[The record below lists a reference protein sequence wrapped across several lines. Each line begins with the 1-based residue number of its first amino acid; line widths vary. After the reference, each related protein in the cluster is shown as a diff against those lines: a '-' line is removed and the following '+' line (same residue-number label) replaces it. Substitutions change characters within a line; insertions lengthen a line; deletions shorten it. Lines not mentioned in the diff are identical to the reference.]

1 MDRKFLKNIVLILFA
16 ALFPLSGMAQR
27 NISSSFDFSP
37 EQMRKLQLA
46 VLAISNFYV
55 DSISE
60 SSVVENA
67 IEGILEELDPHSS
80 YSDAEETRRLNEPL
94 QGGFGGIGVQFNM
107 LDDTLV
113 VIAVTKDGPSE
124 KAGIE
129 SGDRIISVDGDPIAG
144 VKMPRD
150 TIMKRLR
157 GDEGTRVRLGIVR
170 RGVKKPW
177 FVTLVRDK
185 IPVPTL
191 DAYYMIEPG
200 IGYIHLERF
209 GANTGEE
216 LRAAIKDLQAQG
228 MNDLILDLEQN
239 GGGYLDAAVEVT
251 SEFLDAGQLVVYT
264 EGRTTERRNF
274 TTGPGGLMRSGKL
287 VVLVDEYTASAS
299 EIVSGALQDYDRATI
314 VGRRTFGKGLVQRPL
329 PLNDGSMIRLTVA
342 HYYTPTGRCI
352 QKPYVKGKREDYDQD
367 VENRYNHGEL
377 TSLDSIHLDST
388 LVYRTIVEGRT
399 VYGGGGI
406 MPDIF
411 VPLDTTKVTKF
422 ISRLRRTDIMSNNV
436 LRYSMNNRNVLRA
449 RYKTYADF
457 EKDFKVPQS
466 LIDKIVADAKA
477 KDIEPKDKKELQAS
491 MDDLNFF
498 LKAQIAY
505 NLWDRNEYFSFV
517 NNRSDIVKCG
527 LQVIK
532 GQYHNNAK

>member
-1 MDRKFLKNIVLILFA
+1 MFKKTIILLLIALALPFA
-16 ALFPLSGMAQR
+16 ASAQR
-27 NISSSFDFSP
+27 RTYGADFSQ

-46 VLAISNFYV
+46 VLAISSFYV
-55 DSISE
+55 DTINDASI
-60 SSVVENA
+60 VENA

-80 YSDAEETRRLNEPL
+80 YTNAEETRKLNEPL
-94 QGGFGGIGVQFNM
+94 QGGFGGIGVQFNV

-113 VIAVTKDGPSE
+113 VIAATKDGPSE

-129 SGDRIISVDGDPIAG
+129 PGDRIISVDGEPIAG

-150 TIMKRLR
+150 TIMKKLR

-177 FVTLVRDK
+177 YVTLVRDQ
-185 IPVPTL
+185 IPMATL

-209 GANTGEE
+209 GANTGDE
-216 LRAAIKDLQAQG
+216 LRKALRDLQAQG
-228 MNDLILDLEQN
+228 MQDLLLDLEQN
-239 GGGYLDAAVEVT
+239 GGGYLDAAVEVV
-251 SEFLDAGQLVVYT
+251 SEFLEAGQLVVYT
-264 EGRTTERRNF
+264 EGRTVERRNYS
-274 TTGPGGLMRSGKL
+274 TGPGGLMRKGKL

-352 QKPYVKGKREDYDQD
+352 QKPYVEGDREDYDHD

-377 TSLDSIHLDST
+377 SSIDSIHLDSSKVYHT
-388 LVYRTIVEGRT
+388 LNEGRV

-411 VPLDTTKVTKF
+411 VPLDTTKMTKF
-422 ISRLRRTDIMSNNV
+422 FTRLRRTDVIQQAV
-436 LRYSMNNRNVLRA
+436 LRYWVNNRNVLLA
-449 RYKTYADF
+449 HYKTFAEF
-457 EKDFKVPQS
+457 EEKFFVPQS
-466 LIDKIVADAKA
+466 LIDTILAAAKE
-477 KDIEPKDKKELQAS
+477 KGIEPSDDKELKAS
-491 MDDLNFF
+491 MDDLNFL
-498 LKAQIAY
+498 LKAQISY
-505 NLWDRNEYFSFV
+505 NLWDRNEYFRFLNS
-517 NNRSDIVKCG
+517 RSDIVQRG
-527 LQVIK
+527 LQVLK
-532 GQYHNNAK
+532 N